1 MNRRDLLRTG
11 IGVAA
16 LTALTAF
23 VRETAAQG
31 RYPEYPIRFIA
42 PRAAGGVVDIAGRMW
57 ADRMTPYLG
66 SRFIIENQT
75 GGGGT
80 IGATAVA
87 RAAPDGY
94 TLLAGSGSELVVS
107 YLIANKPTYDPIN
120 DFAAITI
127 NAVTVPAIMVRADL
141 PVRTVPELVAYAKA
155 NRGKLSYGSAGAGTV
170 GNLCGELFKQLT
182 GLHDI
187 VHVPYKGGN
196 AALADLYGGQLP
208 IVVASVSTQ
217 TMEMHKAGK
226 LRILVASAQRRLTGA
241 PEVPIGKDVGYPDF
255 IAEMF
260 MGVFAPAQTPRAI
273 IDRISDASKQVMAQ
287 KDFQERLIQNGFEPV
302 FDSGPEEAAAYL
314 KVEIARWRP
323 ILEASGMKN

>member
-1 MNRRDLLRTG
+1 MNRRELLTTG
-11 IGVAA
+11 IG
-16 LTALTAF
+16 LTALTASSL
-23 VRETAAQG
+23 RPAAAQG
-31 RYPEYPIRFIA
+31 KYPEYPIRFIA
-42 PRAAGGVVDIAGRMW
+42 PRSAGGVVDIAGRMW

-66 SRFIIENQT
+66 GRFIIENQT

-107 YLIANKPTYDPIN
+107 YLMASKPTYDPLK

-141 PVRTVPELVAYAKA
+141 PIHNVAELIAYAKA

-170 GNLCGELFKQLT
+170 GNLCGELFKHLT
-182 GLHDI
+182 GLQDI

-196 AALADLYGGQLP
+196 AALADLYGGQIP
-208 IVVASVSTQ
+208 FVVASVSAQ
-217 TMEMHKAGK
+217 TINAQKAGK
-226 LRILVASAQRRLTGA
+226 LRIIVASAQNRLTGA
-241 PEVPIGKDVGYPDF
+241 PDVPIGKDVGYPDF

-260 MGVFAPAQTPRAI
+260 MGAFAPAKTPRAI
-273 IDRISDASKQVMAQ
+273 IDQISDASKKVMA
-287 KDFQERLIQNGFEPV
+287 DREFQHKLIENGFEPIL
-302 FDSGPEEAAAYL
+302 DSNPEQAAAYL
-314 KVEIARWRP
+314 KAEITRWRP
-323 ILEASGMKN
+323 ILEASGLKN